1 MKSSLAAKIKTL
13 SKERKMTKKTVEK
26 KTVEKKGI
34 FETLY
39 DIDVTAHVEKKGSPG
54 NQYDYL
60 KWSVAFR
67 ILLQNYPKT
76 TWRVLGQEEMDLGIS
91 SEAVKGFVV
100 GTEITVASKDETVTR
115 VETLPVTNYANQC
128 IVNPNQMDINTA
140 IKRCYVKT
148 IAHVGLG
155 MRVYE
160 NVTYPEDCADPE
172 VKPRAEAKGASVDSP
187 PTALPSVASV
197 ALKAAADALGDQK
210 IPAISRPKKKSIKPV
225 FVAHCKREGVKETD
239 AVVLLKGHGY
249 KSYADVPEERLGFFK
264 SEITRLGQEQKRN
277 KEVGRIQ

>member
-1 MKSSLAAKIKTL
+1 MA
-13 SKERKMTKKTVEK
+13 KKTVEK
-26 KTVEKKGI
+26 KAVEKKGI

-100 GTEITVASKDETVTR
+100 GTEITVASKDETITR
-115 VETLPVTNYANQC
+115 AETLPVTNYANQC

-155 MRVYE
+155 MSVYE

-172 VKPRAEAKGASVDSP
+172 VKPRAEAKGASSVESP
-187 PTALPSVASV
+187 PTALPSVTSV
-197 ALKAAADALGDQK
+197 ALQAAADELGDQG
-210 IPAISRPKKKSIKPV
+210 IPAIGRPKANGKTLTTAQKKA
-225 FVAHCKREGVKETD
+225 FVQHVMDSNVTQTV
-239 AVVLLKGHGY
+239 AVSLLKKH
-249 KSYADVPEERLGFFK
+249 KYAKTADIPQNRLGFFK
-264 SEITRLGQEQKRN
+264 SEITRIGQEQKRPT
-277 KEVGRIQ
+277 Q